1 MHRRPSSCATPA
13 GTVMTRGLR
22 AEAQSGD
29 EEGRVEVQPSG
40 KVIRDVL
47 HVVFGAQR
55 VEQLSRIGKNVSAE

>member
-1 MHRRPSSCATPA
+1 
-13 GTVMTRGLR
+13 MTRGLR